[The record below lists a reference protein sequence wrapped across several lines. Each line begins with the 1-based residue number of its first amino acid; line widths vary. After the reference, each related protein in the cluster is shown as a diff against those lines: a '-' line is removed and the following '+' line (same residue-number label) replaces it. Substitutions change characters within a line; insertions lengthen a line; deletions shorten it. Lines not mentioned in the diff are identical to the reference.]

1 MSRRGRL
8 LLFGCA
14 GSGLLAVLVI
24 GLHGLPPFG
33 DFHGAYGLLVDRLE
47 PGRRHATDIVTA
59 LNFDLRA
66 FDTLGE
72 EFILFASVTGVALLL
87 RHLRDEDDEPPRRSV
102 DDHRFAGASDALR
115 VMSLILI
122 PLLVSL
128 GVYLALHGALTPGGG
143 FQAGVVLAAGPLAI
157 LLAGRYLAL
166 KRVAP
171 QWALEAL
178 DGIGALA
185 YAADRPRRPD
195 LRLGIPGELP
205 AAGHLGASAVGRD
218 DAAQQHRGGAGGDG
232 RVPAHLDRVP
242 GPGPAGR
249 ARRAVMAFAPFAA
262 AAWLFVIGLYG
273 VVSSQNLVRTV
284 LSLTVVQSSTYL
296 VLLGVGYRHAAKAPI
311 VADIPTTS
319 RLVDPVTQVLV
330 LTDVVIEATV
340 IALLLA
346 LVVQA
351 HKRFGSVDPAKLR
364 ALRD

>member
-33 DFHGAYGLLVDRLE
+33 GFHGAYGLLVDRLE

-72 EFILFASVTGVALLL
+72 EFILFASVTAVALLL
-87 RHLRDEDDEPPRRSV
+87 RHLRDEDDEPPRRSL

-115 VMSLILI
+115 VLSLILI

-178 DGIGALA
+178 DGIGALGWLLA
-185 YAADRPRRPD
+185 VFAIVSALTAGAVLRVAGRVFYGWGPSEGPDSRQARAAHERVDETREDRGRTPPLSSWFRACCWRPASSGAWFREPSRGWPDPRPGSPITRPMRNGCCTATACAGRPARPRTWRP
-195 LRLGIPGELP
+195 
-205 AAGHLGASAVGRD
+205 
-218 DAAQQHRGGAGGDG
+218 
-232 RVPAHLDRVP
+232 
-242 GPGPAGR
+242 
-249 ARRAVMAFAPFAA
+249 
-262 AAWLFVIGLYG
+262 
-273 VVSSQNLVRTV
+273 
-284 LSLTVVQSSTYL
+284 LT
-296 VLLGVGYRHAAKAPI
+296 
-311 VADIPTTS
+311 
-319 RLVDPVTQVLV
+319 
-330 LTDVVIEATV
+330 
-340 IALLLA
+340 
-346 LVVQA
+346 
-351 HKRFGSVDPAKLR
+351 
-364 ALRD
+364 